1 MPVLKGPSEPEDDGR
16 QYDFSRVGGFRITD
30 LTDLQKAQL
39 LHRVGDWA
47 KEVMISGLSENR
59 HDPRWKDEFAPLLE
73 SLMKAA
79 NQVAI
84 YIDNDQLRWDSNRR

>member
-1 MPVLKGPSEPEDDGR
+1 MPVLGGPGGPEDSGPH
-16 QYDFSRVGGFRITD
+16 YDFSRVGGFRISD
-30 LTDLQKAQL
+30 LTDLQRAQL

-47 KEVMISGLSENR
+47 KEVMLAGLAENR
-59 HDPRWKDEFAPLLE
+59 ENPRWREQFVPLLE

-84 YIDNDQLRWDSNRR
+84 YIDNDQLG